1 MGKSRLAKMVFFIAF
16 VFCLAAI
23 AARATFPAS
32 QTLAHYARPDF
43 GSNKEPAVYKL
54 SGQSGA
60 QILFYSWPI
69 LPISFLIASLSIVA
83 RRRQRN
89 RTMRRSR
96 VMKASRYAR
105 LISSA
110 VPRTA
115 AGAGTPQ

>member
-1 MGKSRLAKMVFFIAF
+1 MTTPPTHGLFALAPTPDPLRAGMGKSRLAKMVFFIAF

-60 QILFYSWPI
+60 QI
-69 LPISFLIASLSIVA
+69 
-83 RRRQRN
+83 
-89 RTMRRSR
+89 
-96 VMKASRYAR
+96 
-105 LISSA
+105 
-110 VPRTA
+110 
-115 AGAGTPQ
+115 